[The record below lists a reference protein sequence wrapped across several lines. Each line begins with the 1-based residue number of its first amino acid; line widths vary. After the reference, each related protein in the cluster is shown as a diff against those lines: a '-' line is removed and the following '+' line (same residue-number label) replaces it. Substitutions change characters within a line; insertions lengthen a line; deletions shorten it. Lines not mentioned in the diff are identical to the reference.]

1 MLHGRQ
7 NSTASAASMMAE
19 PSSLSYVQRMRMSTA
34 TVWAE
39 RGPKGSLDQS
49 RVKKVNSGRRSK
61 FRLFNSGTQAPPP
74 VKQSGKLK
82 LVQLSATGSN
92 ALVPR
97 LSSTEAYDNDDDD
110 YGQFAGFSTGGRD
123 SFNARRPGSPNRPSS
138 IGGYGGMPRV
148 DEGQEPISATMR
160 SNTFG
165 GYGGASNMSSTTVG
179 QGQSQSHAHGPPGQ
193 HVRNGSSSNHNS
205 AAAGAMPR
213 RMDSMVSSA
222 ASSAM
227 MPDADFHRRSQ
238 SFARFDPSSAHQSRA
253 GSPTQ
258 MQTYQTAPS
267 TGAHAHHH
275 TGPGAAGRH
284 DMSSDDE
291 IEIQMP
297 RQRLFVANADAGSD
311 SD

>member
-1 MLHGRQ
+1 MTGGTPGMLHGRQ
-7 NSTASAASMMAE
+7 NSTASAASTAMVDPAA
-19 PSSLSYVQRMRMSTA
+19 LSYVQRMRMSQA

-49 RVKKVNSGRRSK
+49 RVKKANSSGRRSK

-110 YGQFAGFSTGGRD
+110 YGAFAGFSGSATARD
-123 SFNARRPGSPNRPSS
+123 SSSMKRSGSPARPLS
-138 IGGYGGMPRV
+138 IGGGYGGMPRV
-148 DEGQEPISATMR
+148 DEGQEPLVSSPHR
-160 SNTFG
+160 HNTASTIG
-165 GYGGASNMSSTTVG
+165 GTTLNHHHPHSQHANNM
-179 QGQSQSHAHGPPGQ
+179 HQ
-193 HVRNGSSSNHNS
+193 HNGSNV
-205 AAAGAMPR
+205 GAPPR

-222 ASSAM
+222 ASSSMM
-227 MPDADFHRRSQ
+227 MPDADFQHRRSQ
-238 SFARFDPSSAHQSRA
+238 SIARGFDQTSGHHQSRA

-258 MQTYQTAPS
+258 MQTYQTAV
-267 TGAHAHHH
+267 G
-275 TGPGAAGRH
+275 GPAGTSNRH
-284 DMSSDDE
+284 DLSSDDE

-297 RQRLFVANADAGSD
+297 RQRLFVANADADSD